1 MSLEACRSL
10 VERADPERFSAA
22 QLGTETAQKVLW
34 PLYAMNV
41 EVSRAPWVTQE
52 PMIAEMR
59 LQWWRDALE
68 EIAEGKPIR
77 AHEVTTALGA
87 AIGAR
92 EAALLD
98 ELVQAR
104 RWDIYKDG
112 FDDEAAL
119 LAYLDNTAGLLMWA
133 GALALGAP
141 EDAKADVIAYGR
153 AAGLA
158 RFLQAAPELEA
169 RGRRPLVDGTPE
181 GVRVLCKTVLSD
193 MPKAT
198 TLKRRLGKDAASVIT
213 EGWQTRALLQQAIK
227 NPTRV
232 AEGALGLSEFGKRWR
247 LLLS

>member
-22 QLGTETAQKVLW
+22 QLGAEAAQKVLW
-34 PLYAMNV
+34 PLYALNV

-68 EIAEGKPIR
+68 EIAEGRPVR
-77 AHEVTTALGA
+77 GHEVTTALA
-87 AIGAR
+87 ASIGPAQ
-92 EAALLD
+92 ALELD
-98 ELVQAR
+98 RLVQAR
-104 RWDIYKDG
+104 RWDIYRDA

-119 LAYLDNTAGLLMWA
+119 LSYLDDTAGRLMWA
-133 GALALGAP
+133 GAAALGAP
-141 EDAKADVIAYGR
+141 ETARTGVLAYGR
-153 AAGLA
+153 ATGLS
-158 RFLQAAPELEA
+158 RFLLAVPELED
-169 RGRRPLVDGTPE
+169 RGRKPLVDGRPE
-181 GVRVLCKTVLSD
+181 GVADLCRRVLEQ

-198 TLKRRLGKDAASVIT
+198 TLKHSLGKDAAPVLT
-213 EGWQTRALLQQAIK
+213 EGWQARALLQQAVK

-232 AEGALGLSEFGKRWR
+232 AGGALGLSEFGKRWR